1 MNQKEYSLSANGPQ
15 KTKMVILNG
24 NLMRT
29 AEAAFWRV
37 SSGKLFLNSWSVLRE
52 ITAMESDLNKVVP
65 ATLLKSLS
73 VMGNYLEVFQE
84 FDKNCFQYNKHLIG
98 VVSQAYKWR
107 RYVYG
112 GGVTSLFLCL

>member
-37 SSGKLFLNSWSVLRE
+37 SSGKLFLNFWSVLRE

-84 FDKNCFQYNKHLIG
+84 FDKNCFQYKKHLIG